1 MEVHQI
7 LPALSYGDAVSN
19 DVIEI
24 QRFLSEHG
32 YSSKIFA
39 KYIHPKVSKFASQ
52 LSSYKGSPQNAVMY
66 HFSLAGGDVTE
77 YVKQLP
83 DKKVLIYHNITPP
96 EFFDCYDD
104 ELRCSCEQG
113 LEELKGLKNH
123 FQLAIGD
130 SEYNRQC
137 LEQFGYSNT
146 GVIPILIDTDSWSKD
161 IDPDDLDRTYENC
174 TINILF
180 VGRVA
185 PNKKHE
191 DIIKIFYYY
200 HHCIN
205 SNSKL
210 YLVGSKQISR
220 YLSSLEELIA
230 KLGLSDAVVFTGVV
244 SEAELVRYYRMA
256 HVFLCMSEHEG
267 FCVPLLEAMHF
278 RIPLIAYNSTGVP
291 DTLGDSGILVN
302 RKSCVEIAEF
312 ISVLVEDN
320 VTRNRIIQKQTER
333 LMDFDKDAT
342 GERLINVLES
352 LGGVEV

>member
-52 LSSYKGSPQNAVMY
+52 LSSYKGSPQNVVMY

-96 EFFDCYDD
+96 EFFDGYDD
-104 ELRCSCEQG
+104 ELRCSCKQG

-130 SEYNRQC
+130 SEYNQQC

-200 HHCIN
+200 HHGIN

-244 SEAELVRYYRMA
+244 SEAELVQYYRMA

-278 RIPLIAYNSTGVP
+278 RIPIIAYNSTGVP
-291 DTLGDSGILVN
+291 DTLGDAGIHVN
-302 RKSCVEIAEF
+302 EKDYIGVAEL
-312 ISVLVEDN
+312 INILIEDN
-320 VTRNRIIQKQTER
+320 NIRHKIVQKQAGR
-333 LMDFDKDAT
+333 LKYFDKNRT
-342 GERLINVLES
+342 GNRLIKIIES
-352 LGGVEV
+352 LEG

>member
-19 DVIEI
+19 DALEI
-24 QRFLSEHG
+24 QKFLSERG

-39 KYIHPKVSKFASQ
+39 KYVHPKVSKFASK
-52 LSSYKGSPQNAVMY
+52 LSSYRGSPQNIVFY

-96 EFFDCYDD
+96 EFFDDYDD
-104 ELRCSCEQG
+104 ELRYCCKQG
-113 LEELKGLKNH
+113 VDELKNLKNH

-137 LEQFGYSNT
+137 LEQFGYLNT

-161 IDPDDLDRTYENC
+161 GGSYVLERSYENC

-191 DIIKIFYYY
+191 DVIKIFYYY
-200 HHCIN
+200 HRCIN
-205 SNSKL
+205 PNSKL
-210 YLVGSKQISR
+210 YLVGSEQIPR

-230 KLGLSDAVVFTGVV
+230 KLGLSDAVIFTGMV
-244 SEAELVRYYRMA
+244 SEAELLQYYQMA
-256 HVFLCMSEHEG
+256 HIFLCMSEHEG

-278 RIPLIAYNSTGVP
+278 RIPIIAYNSTGVS
-291 DTLGDSGILVN
+291 DTLGDATVLVN
-302 RKSCVEIAEF
+302 RKNYTELAE
-312 ISVLVEDN
+312 
-320 VTRNRIIQKQTER
+320 
-333 LMDFDKDAT
+333 
-342 GERLINVLES
+342 LINVLIEDSTIRSKIVKKQAGRLKYFDRTRTGDRLIKIIES
-352 LGGVEV
+352 LE